1 LSFPSPK
8 PTKSMPGSSCP
19 MAIRNRAPLELMLDT
34 GLLRRGH
41 LNGTTQGEHE
51 APPGHLSR
59 AARSYRTYSDS
70 YAPVRSARDCI
81 DFATASLNWAE
92 FNTDRMF
99 GISERSCLTNSQH
112 IGKAIDKHMQPPR
125 RATSNASRSTREA
138 RRTHGCRTQKNS
150 PGDHVIL

>member
-1 LSFPSPK
+1 
-8 PTKSMPGSSCP
+8 

-81 DFATASLNWAE
+81 DFATASLKWAE
-92 FNTDRMF
+92 FNTEHSV

-112 IGKAIDKHMQPPR
+112 IGKAIDKHMQPPAARPVMR
-125 RATSNASRSTREA
+125 RARQE
-138 RRTHGCRTQKNS
+138 RRDEPMGVELKKIPRM
-150 PGDHVIL
+150 IM